1 VARIARHAPTVRD
14 VSLIRRDASAL
25 LVIDAQE
32 GFYPAHRGDVDRAAF
47 SLVVDRV
54 AWLTALARALAV
66 PVVVTE
72 EDPATNGPTAARVL
86 QRLPDHAPV
95 LPKAVFAAADNPAIE
110 AALVATGRR
119 TILLAGLETD
129 VCVAHSALS
138 LSARGYRVAA
148 VADALYS
155 PGDAHRNGLDR
166 LRSEGVQ
173 LLSAKELFYDWA
185 RTLADVRV
193 LVRDTPELDPPPGFS
208 L

>member
-1 VARIARHAPTVRD
+1 VRA

-25 LVIDAQE
+25 LVIDTQE
-32 GFYPAHRGDVDRAAF
+32 GFYPAHRGDVDRAAL

-54 AWLTALARALAV
+54 AWLAALARGLAV

-72 EDPATNGPTAARVL
+72 EDPAGNGPTAPRVL
-86 QRLPDHAPV
+86 QRLPEHTPV
-95 LPKAVFAAADNPAIE
+95 LPKPVFAAADNPAID
-110 AALVATGRR
+110 AALAATGRR
-119 TILLAGLETD
+119 TVVLAGLETD

-138 LSARGYRVAA
+138 LGERGYHVAA
-148 VADALYS
+148 VTDALYS
-155 PGDAHRNGLDR
+155 PGEGHRHGLDR

-185 RTLADVRV
+185 RTLADVRA
-193 LVRDTPELDPPPGFS
+193 LVRDNPELDPPPGFS